1 MPGPEV
7 VTSGGW
13 RRGDL
18 QRRCQTLPVLPPSLV
33 TFAVSS
39 NRGPLYDTVLLA
51 HVLAA
56 LASITVVAIAGAQA
70 LVLRRSPEPSPAVR
84 RYYRPA
90 VNWGGRVLFLV
101 PVLGATLI
109 ALSGGAWSYGDT
121 WVVVGLV
128 AWVAVALAGELVLW
142 PTERRLQQLVA
153 DRHPSTAS
161 GVVAP
166 ASVGPGTPPAGS
178 HPELE
183 LCRRLCS
190 RVAVTAGG
198 MVVVLVAVA
207 VVMVAKP

>member
-1 MPGPEV
+1 MP
-7 VTSGGW
+7 S
-13 RRGDL
+13 
-18 QRRCQTLPVLPPSLV
+18 PPLV
-33 TFAVSS
+33 TLAVSS

-56 LASITVVAIAGAQA
+56 LASMAVVSIAGAQA
-70 LVLRRSPEPSPAVR
+70 LVLRRSSDLTPAVR

-101 PVLGATLI
+101 PVLGATLV

-121 WVVVGLV
+121 WIVVGLV
-128 AWVAVALAGELVLW
+128 AWAAVALAGELVLW
-142 PTERRLQQLVA
+142 PAERRLQQLVA
-153 DRHPSTAS
+153 TWPSPT
-161 GVVAP
+161 
-166 ASVGPGTPPAGS
+166 SVGARAAAQAPDAGAAPGTLSDG
-178 HPELE
+178 PEVGLDGPGLALRQCRG
-183 LCRRLCS
+183 LCL

>member
-1 MPGPEV
+1 MPP
-7 VTSGGW
+7 
-13 RRGDL
+13 
-18 QRRCQTLPVLPPSLV
+18 PPSLV
-33 TFAVSS
+33 TVAVSS

-56 LASITVVAIAGAQA
+56 LASMAVVTIAGAQA
-70 LVLRRSPEPSPAVR
+70 LVLRGSPDPSPAVR

-101 PVLGATLI
+101 PVLGATLV

-128 AWVAVALAGELVLW
+128 AWAAVALAGELVLW

-153 DRHPSTAS
+153 AWPPSAPS
-161 GVVAP
+161 GVPAP
-166 ASVGPGTPPAGS
+166 ASVGPGTPPAS
-178 HPELE
+178 PHPELA
-183 LCRRLCS
+183 LRRRLCA

>member
-1 MPGPEV
+1 M
-7 VTSGGW
+7 VTSGGA
-13 RRGDL
+13 RRGRPA
-18 QRRCQTLPVLPPSLV
+18 RRCQTLPVPPTPSLV

-56 LASITVVAIAGAQA
+56 LASMAVVAIAGAQA
-70 LVLRRSPEPSPAVR
+70 LVLRRSPEPSPTVR

-121 WVVVGLV
+121 WVVVGLA
-128 AWVAVALAGELVLW
+128 AWAAVALAGELVLW
-142 PTERRLQQLVA
+142 PAERRLQQLVA
-153 DRHPSTAS
+153 ARLPSAPSAPS
-161 GVVAP
+161 GSAVP
-166 ASVGPGTPPAGS
+166 ASVGPGTPPATS

-183 LCRRLCS
+183 LCRRLCA
-190 RVAVTAGG
+190 RVAVTAGV
-198 MVVVLVAVA
+198 MVAFLVATA